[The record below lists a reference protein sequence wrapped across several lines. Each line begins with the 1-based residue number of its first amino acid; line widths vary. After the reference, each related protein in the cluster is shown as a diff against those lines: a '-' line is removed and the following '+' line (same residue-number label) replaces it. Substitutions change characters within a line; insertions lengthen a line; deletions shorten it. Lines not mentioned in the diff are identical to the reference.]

1 MLEQLPVLLYS
12 IEREVVVLP
21 LTQTHINLEWSP
33 EIERERAQI
42 EDQMMRA
49 QMESRRLSQSSQYLQ
64 FSTHISQ
71 TRVCTLDFLRYML
84 QSYPT
89 MLLELI
95 IVVRV

>member
-1 MLEQLPVLLYS
+1 
-12 IEREVVVLP
+12 
-21 LTQTHINLEWSP
+21 
-33 EIERERAQI
+33 
-42 EDQMMRA
+42 MMRA
-49 QMESRRLSQSSQYLQ
+49 QMESRRLRRRNQYLQ

-71 TRVCTLDFLRYML
+71 ARVCTLDFLRYML